1 MNEWEWQL
9 LEGKTPLDHLEISG
23 VEVRTGSRVRL
34 RPRKGGDVMD
44 IALAGQIA
52 TIECIEQDYDGRQHM
67 CVVLDNDPGKDMGL
81 LRQPGHRFFFDAEEV
96 EPLSPDEFL
105 PATAVQKPS
114 VLVAGIGNIF
124 LGDDG
129 FGVEV
134 VRRLASLKLPE
145 TVRVADFGIRGFDL
159 AYALQDGYETT
170 ILVDAC
176 PHGEAPGT
184 LYVIEPDLKVLDDPA
199 APQPAIE
206 AHAKNPVTALRTAR
220 AMNIEVKN
228 VLVVGCE
235 PDTLGGEEGQMGLS
249 AAVEAAV
256 DEAVKLVVLISKF
269 WTSVNRF
276 LEISCVQGDAVAIE
290 NGNEEVIGT
299 LFC

>member
-9 LEGKTPLDHLEISG
+9 LEEKTPVDHLEISG

-34 RPRKGGDVMD
+34 RPRSGGDIMD
-44 IALAGQIA
+44 IALAGQTA
-52 TIECIEQDYDGRQHM
+52 TIECIEQDYEGKQHV

-96 EPLSPDEFL
+96 EPLSPGEIAQTT
-105 PATAVQKPS
+105 ATPKPT

-124 LGDDG
+124 LGDDA

-134 VRRLASLKLPE
+134 VRRLAERKLPNA
-145 TVRVADFGIRGFDL
+145 VHVADFGIRGFDL

-184 LYVIEPDLKVLDDPA
+184 LYVIEPDLKSLDSPE
-199 APQPAIE
+199 APQAAIE
-206 AHAKNPVTALRTAR
+206 AHAMNPESVLRMAR

-228 VLVVGCE
+228 VLLVGCE
-235 PDTLGGEEGQMGLS
+235 PETLGGDEGQMGLS
-249 AAVEAAV
+249 PPVQGAVE
-256 DEAVKLVVLISKF
+256 EAVKLVESLIDKVM
-269 WTSVNRF
+269 TDKV
-276 LEISCVQGDAVAIE
+276 ISTRGPNSMPRSTQ
-290 NGNEEVIGT
+290 
-299 LFC
+299 

>member
-1 MNEWEWQL
+1 VNEWEWQL
-9 LEGKTPLDHLEISG
+9 LEEKTPVEHLEISG

-44 IALAGQIA
+44 IALAGQTA
-52 TIECIEQDYDGRQHM
+52 TVECIEQDYEGKSHV

-96 EPLSPDEFL
+96 EPLSEEE
-105 PATAVQKPS
+105 ARECRVVQRPR

-124 LGDDG
+124 LGDDA

-134 VRRLASLKLPE
+134 VRRMAGIKLPE
-145 TVRVADFGIRGFDL
+145 SVRVSDFGIRGFDL

-176 PHGEAPGT
+176 PHGQTPGT
-184 LYVIEPDLKVLDDPA
+184 ISVIEPDLKALDNPGA
-199 APQPAIE
+199 QATVE
-206 AHAKNPVTALRTAR
+206 AHAMNPMNVLRMAK

-228 VLVVGCE
+228 ILLVGCE
-235 PDTLGGEEGQMGLS
+235 PETLGAEEGQMGLS
-249 AAVEAAV
+249 APVEAAV
-256 DEAVKLVVLISKF
+256 DHAVKLVESIIDRVL
-269 WTSVNRF
+269 N
-276 LEISCVQGDAVAIE
+276 GDGQAPSLV
-290 NGNEEVIGT
+290 
-299 LFC
+299 

>member
-9 LEGKTPLDHLEISG
+9 LEEKTPLDHLEISG

-52 TIECIEQDYDGRQHM
+52 TIECIEQDYDGKQHM

-96 EPLSPDEFL
+96 EPLSPDEFP
-105 PATAVQKPS
+105 PATAVQKPT

-159 AYALQDGYETT
+159 AYALQDGYEAT

-206 AHAKNPVTALRTAR
+206 AHAMNPVTVLRTAR

-256 DEAVKLVVLISKF
+256 DEAVKLVESV
-269 WTSVNRF
+269 VNRI
-276 LEISCVQGDAVAIE
+276 LDQRKPNSTQ
-290 NGNEEVIGT
+290 
-299 LFC
+299 

>member
-9 LEGKTPLDHLEISG
+9 LEEKTPLDHLEIAG

-44 IALAGQIA
+44 IALAGQSA
-52 TIECIEQDYDGRQHM
+52 TIECIEQDYEGKQHV
-67 CVVLDNDPGKDMGL
+67 CVVLDDDPGKDMGL

-96 EPLSPDEFL
+96 EPLSPDEVPQI
-105 PATAVQKPS
+105 PALRKPT

-124 LGDDG
+124 LGDDA

-134 VRRLASLKLPE
+134 VRRLGSRVLPQA
-145 TVRVADFGIRGFDL
+145 VRVADFGIRGLDL
-159 AYALQDGYETT
+159 AYALQDGYQTT

-184 LYVIEPDLKVLDDPA
+184 LYVIEPDLEGLDDPGA
-199 APQPAIE
+199 QQAIE
-206 AHAKNPVTALRTAR
+206 GHAMNPVSVLRMAR

-228 VLVVGCE
+228 VLLLGCE
-235 PDTLGGEEGQMGLS
+235 PETLGGEEGQMGLS
-249 AAVEAAV
+249 APVEAAV
-256 DEAVKLVVLISKF
+256 EEAVNLMESLIDDVLNKGGAGSA
-269 WTSVNRF
+269 
-276 LEISCVQGDAVAIE
+276 Q
-290 NGNEEVIGT
+290 
-299 LFC
+299 